1 MGGSFIHSFY
11 SLKGLKIGAWT
22 LDGDLNS
29 GLSITKVPSFLL
41 TLSVTS
47 NLFFS
52 SILTS
57 REYSR
62 RNIFLSK
69 EIFYRKQEIEQ
80 MKENLV
86 LYTRDCKD
94 SFPWS
99 GSFTSSSLSSA
110 EDSSPYLKNS
120 NSNVKYLFK

>member
-1 MGGSFIHSFY
+1 MANLDLSDLVVFVSWTCTRLGLGLGLVNNQ
-11 SLKGLKIGAWT
+11 SL
-22 LDGDLNS
+22 
-29 GLSITKVPSFLL
+29 FLL
-41 TLSVTS
+41 TFSVTS
-47 NLFFS
+47 NLFLS

-69 EIFYRKQEIEQ
+69 EIFYRIYIEQ

-86 LYTRDCKD
+86 LFTRDCND

-110 EDSSPYLKNS
+110 EDSSPYLKNR
-120 NSNVKYLFK
+120 NSNVLNLF